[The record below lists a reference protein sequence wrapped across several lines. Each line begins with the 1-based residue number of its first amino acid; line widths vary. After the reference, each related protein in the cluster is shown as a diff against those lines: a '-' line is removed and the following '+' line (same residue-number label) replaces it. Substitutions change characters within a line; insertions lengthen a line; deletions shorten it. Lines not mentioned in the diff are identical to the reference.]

1 MLTAGAVS
9 HITEA
14 GITRDTGIRKCLTTA
29 AAARTDWCIF
39 SRTSCLRTVMSP
51 AAIRPVRTMLP
62 LRRTRLRNT
71 AFTSVDNTVAFST
84 RLTAIAEYPA
94 ITITLTTNR
103 HIFHRTH
110 LRSVRSYRRTM
121 MRPSLINGNST
132 GRKKQKR
139 RKRCDQAL

>member
-9 HITEA
+9 HITKA
-14 GITRDTGIRKCLTTA
+14 GITRDTGIRKCLAATA
-29 AAARTDWCIF
+29 AGRTDRCIF
-39 SRTSCLRTVMSP
+39 TRTSCLRTVMSP
-51 AAIRPVRTMLP
+51 VAIRPIRTMLP

-71 AFTSVDNTVAFST
+71 AFASIDNAITLST
-84 RLTAIAEYPA
+84 RMTAIAECPA
-94 ITITLTTNR
+94 VAITLTTNR

-110 LRSVRSYRRTM
+110 LRPVRSYRRTM